1 MVNKAEDS
9 GQNPSHSVQQT
20 PYSRARHRSRLS
32 RDPRSRDMVS
42 ALVEL
47 TVWWEKDVAERGRVS
62 VPRATCQ
69 GAMCCVTGAQRRKH
83 VIEPG
88 DDIGQLSREGQPGT
102 TRPAKAL
109 LARAQHVQTLRGR
122 EDHGASGSCIF
133 SGA

>member
-1 MVNKAEDS
+1 MASPARPEQTGRTSPAWVSARVPGQGWETNEMVNKAEDS

-88 DDIGQLSREGQPGT
+88 ET
-102 TRPAKAL
+102 
-109 LARAQHVQTLRGR
+109 
-122 EDHGASGSCIF
+122 
-133 SGA
+133 